1 VPNLRISEGGRQVL
15 HQIERDVVTIGRAP
29 SNTITIHDGQA
40 SKEHCRIE
48 QAGDRWKLID
58 LESKNG
64 TQVNGKFC
72 NKAWLNH
79 GDMIEIGK
87 TEIRFG
93 VERTVRRA
101 PQRSRTAVRTQPQPD
116 EEGEERAQRPRRY
129 KKSATDRLM
138 VIGLIVVIGVVI
150 LYVAGR
156 VGLLTQRDEFNLGL
170 LKNADKMKS
179 NDQWEE
185 ALAYLKAN
193 VDPDGNAAPKVYD
206 EINTLRDG
214 VVSFRRNRANE
225 AAATLV
231 SKLTRRIGAYH
242 SGKEKATARSILELC
257 ERLKTEYANTEGT
270 KSARELYP
278 AWFAGK
284 VPKRAADLIG
294 TGDQL
299 QNDWNEALAKALDY
313 EKEWRFREARETVLR
328 FVSAREPIM
337 SSRDLQRFKRER
349 DQKLAAINLKADGIY
364 RAQERRAGALAKSK
378 KYDQA
383 VAIYRRVIETFGL
396 DIYVRKSQAEIDR
409 LKALKAG
416 G

>member
-29 SNTITIHDGQA
+29 ANTITIQDGQA

-79 GDMIEIGK
+79 GDMVQIGK

-101 PQRSRTAVRTQPQPD
+101 PQRSRTAVRAQPKA
-116 EEGEERAQRPRRY
+116 EEDGEERAQRPRRY
-129 KKSATDRLM
+129 KKSATDRLL
-138 VIGLIVVIGVVI
+138 VVGLVVVIGVVI
-150 LYVAGR
+150 LFVAGK
-156 VGLLTQRDEFNLGL
+156 VGLLTQRDEYNLGL
-170 LKNADKMKS
+170 VKNADKMKS

-185 ALAYLKAN
+185 ALAYLEAN

-242 SGKEKATARSILELC
+242 YGKEKATARGILELC

-270 KSARELYP
+270 KKARELYP

-284 VPKRAADLIG
+284 VPKRAADLLG
-294 TGDQL
+294 AGDQL
-299 QNDWNEALAKALDY
+299 EIDWNTAQAKALEY
-313 EKEWRFREARETVLR
+313 QKEWRFREAKETVIR

-337 SSRDLQRFKRER
+337 SARDLQRYQREL
-349 DQKLAAINLKADGIY
+349 DAKLGAIDLYADGIY

-378 KYDQA
+378 SYDQA
-383 VAIYRRVIETFGL
+383 IAIYRKVIETFGL

>member
-29 SNTITIHDGQA
+29 SNTITIQDGQA

-79 GDMIEIGK
+79 GDMVQIGK

-101 PQRSRTAVRTQPQPD
+101 PQRSRTAVRAQPRAE
-116 EEGEERAQRPRRY
+116 EEGEERAPRQRRY
-129 KKSATDRLM
+129 KKSATDRLL
-138 VIGLIVVIGVVI
+138 VIGLVVVLGVVI
-150 LYVAGR
+150 LFVSGK
-156 VGLLTQRDEFNLGL
+156 VGLLTQRDEYNLGL

-185 ALAYLKAN
+185 ALAYLEAN

-242 SGKEKATARSILELC
+242 AGKERATATSILELC

-270 KSARELYP
+270 KKARELYP

-294 TGDQL
+294 AGDQL
-299 QNDWNEALAKALDY
+299 QIDWDAAQAKALDY
-313 EKEWRFREARETVLR
+313 QKEWRFREAKETVIR

-337 SSRDLQRFKRER
+337 NARDLQRYQRELDAR
-349 DQKLAAINLKADGIY
+349 LNAIDLYADGIY
-364 RAQERRAGALAKSK
+364 RAQERRAGKLAKSRS
-378 KYDQA
+378 YDQA
-383 VAIYRRVIETFGL
+383 IAIYRRVIENFGL
-396 DIYVRKSQAEIDR
+396 DSYVRKAQAEIDR